1 MHMPEANRLDQVADV
16 VRNVIRRVRP
26 ANVDEAAI
34 TRTGEG
40 PDVSIILV
48 PHRALGG
55 LTLGLWADAKGVQL
69 FWANVGD
76 LSYHDDIDL
85 GITVR
90 ELPWAD
96 DWEKQLVAA
105 LETELRR
112 PIDLRSRKRL
122 LHATLV
128 CTVSSDRKEKFRNWL
143 AELDDDS
150 RARFQQFLAIAAET
164 LSGRQSSRARA
175 HGPRGTSV
183 LVDTNTLIS
192 CDTASVWRPRA
203 GSGAQIPPALRNF
216 IEGNEASLAP
226 LYWYEGGAQV

>member
-16 VRNVIRRVRP
+16 VREVIRRVRP

-55 LTLGLWADAKGVQL
+55 LAVGLWADAKGVQL
-69 FWANVGD
+69 FWAKVGD

-85 GITVR
+85 GITIG

-96 DWEKQLVAA
+96 DWEKQLVVA

-112 PIDLRSRKRL
+112 PINLRSRKRL
-122 LHATLV
+122 LRSTLV
-128 CTVSSDRKEKFRNWL
+128 STVSSDRKERSW
-143 AELDDDS
+143 
-150 RARFQQFLAIAAET
+150 RVGT
-164 LSGRQSSRARA
+164 L
-175 HGPRGTSV
+175 P
-183 LVDTNTLIS
+183 
-192 CDTASVWRPRA
+192 
-203 GSGAQIPPALRNF
+203 
-216 IEGNEASLAP
+216 
-226 LYWYEGGAQV
+226 GGASGQLPAATQLGGSRWEGPSFPVPLEEWRRWSEPL